1 MGVRVAVAMI
11 AMGAVLTGCSGG
23 GDAAVTLP
31 TLTPSASP
39 AAVTPSAVP
48 SAATPATAQGAAA
61 FARYFYMQIE
71 RAFAQRDP
79 SLVAAL
85 SDASCQTCNNY
96 IRSVTTLR
104 DEHQRI
110 EGKLVFTILLAEAPA
125 TDGKTA
131 RVDVIWST
139 PANKRYDSAGRLIHS
154 QGPLSRVEETLELR
168 RAGDSWMVQRV
179 VA

>member
-1 MGVRVAVAMI
+1 MFLC
-11 AMGAVLTGCSGG
+11 VLVTGCSGG
-23 GDAAVTLP
+23 SDKTVTLP
-31 TLTPSASP
+31 TLTPSETAAS
-39 AAVTPSAVP
+39 ASPSAVP
-48 SAATPATAQGAAA
+48 SAAIAATPQGAAA
-61 FARYFYMQIE
+61 FARYFYQQIE
-71 RAFAQRDP
+71 QAFAKQDP
-79 SLVAAL
+79 SLIAAL

-104 DEHQRI
+104 DERQRI

-154 QGPLSRVEETLELR
+154 QEPLSRVEETLELR
-168 RAGDSWMVQRV
+168 RAGHSWMVQQV